1 MNTEKKI
8 YISKV
13 DEKGGILLPDELA
26 KSIHSGLL
34 NVRVEEGKLL
44 AKEPAP
50 DYTLTWIP
58 EKK

>member
-1 MNTEKKI
+1 MKLI
-8 YISKV
+8 HISKV